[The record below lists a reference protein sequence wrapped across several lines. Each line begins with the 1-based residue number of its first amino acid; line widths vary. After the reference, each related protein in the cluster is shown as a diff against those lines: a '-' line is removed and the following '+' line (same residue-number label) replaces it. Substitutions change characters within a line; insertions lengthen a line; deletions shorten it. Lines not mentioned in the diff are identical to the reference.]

1 MQQTTN
7 PLTTNT
13 IPLKDIYLP
22 ESVSWWPPAIG
33 WWLLLFLLIFLCWAS
48 YTAIKRYRKKWGY
61 RNNAL
66 QLLNS
71 TYKNW
76 QTSGNDLKDTNKNII
91 ESMAIILKRTAITA
105 YPTIE
110 VSSLFGESWLQFINK
125 QTKTPYFDNKLKN
138 LLLSQQYQAT
148 NSTTIE
154 KASIDHFY
162 KACQQWIKNH
172 YSHSNHEV
180 NNAPA

>member
-33 WWLLLFLLIFLCWAS
+33 WWILLLLLIILGWAS
-48 YTAIKRYRKKWGY
+48 YTAIHRYREKWGY

-71 TYKNW
+71 TYTNW
-76 QTSGNDLKDTNKNII
+76 KISGNDQKDIDKNII

-105 YPTIE
+105 YPTTE
-110 VSSLFGESWLQFINK
+110 VSSLFGEQWLEFINK
-125 QTKTPYFDNKLKN
+125 QTKTPCFDSKIKN
-138 LLLSQQYQAT
+138 LLLFQQYQAT
-148 NSTTIE
+148 NSTI
-154 KASIDHFY
+154 IDEVCIDNFY

-172 YSHSNHEV
+172 YSHSNNEV
-180 NNAPA
+180 NNASA